1 MNDGST
7 PPTSLKKTFLTTSTG
22 DTNPTIMLVWFT
34 LLALALHIK
43 SVYWLS
49 QPTTIIK
56 KTPPPIE
63 MTLLAIPL
71 KTADVNP
78 IKPKPIDPPKK
89 KLLPLKAKP
98 KPQLKTLPKPK
109 PAPVAKPK
117 LVAAQPKPI
126 VKTAPMAK
134 ALKTDLKETE
144 TIAPIVH
151 APIAAPVAQH
161 PAPAAQATSV
171 KSPPHAENTS
181 KHSDETNNEIVE
193 ANYRPNY
200 GSNPKPKYPAA
211 AQRRHLEGKVLL
223 TVRVSAEGDSEQVS
237 VAKSSG
243 HEILDDVAVETVKK
257 WKFVPGR
264 KGNKAI
270 ATTVTVPI
278 NFKLND

>member
-7 PPTSLKKTFLTTSTG
+7 PPTPLKKTFLTPSTG
-22 DTNPTIMLVWFT
+22 NTNPIIMLVWFT

-49 QPTTIIK
+49 QPAATIK
-56 KTPPPIE
+56 KTTPPVE
-63 MTLLAIPL
+63 MTLLAVPL
-71 KTADVNP
+71 KMADVDP

-89 KLLPLKAKP
+89 KPPPPKAKP
-98 KPQLKTLPKPK
+98 KPQPKPK
-109 PAPVAKPK
+109 PEPLAKPK
-117 LVAAQPKPI
+117 LVAVQPKPI

-134 ALKTDLKETE
+134 ALTADPKEAE
-144 TIAPIVH
+144 SIAPIIHAPTV
-151 APIAAPVAQH
+151 APIAQR
-161 PAPAAQATSV
+161 PAPATQATSV
-171 KSPPHAENTS
+171 KSPTHAENTS

-200 GSNPKPKYPAA
+200 GSNPKPKYPAT

-264 KGNKAI
+264 KGSKAI

>member
-1 MNDGST
+1 MNDGIT
-7 PPTSLKKTFLTTSTG
+7 PPTPLKKPFFTTSTG
-22 DTNPTIMLVWFT
+22 DTNPMTMLVWFT

-49 QPTTIIK
+49 QPAAIIK
-56 KTPPPIE
+56 KTHPIE
-63 MTLLAIPL
+63 MTLLAVPL
-71 KTADVNP
+71 KTAAVEP

-89 KLLPLKAKP
+89 PPPLKAKP
-98 KPQLKTLPKPK
+98 KPQPKPLPKPK
-109 PAPVAKPK
+109 PAIVAKPK
-117 LVAAQPKPI
+117 LVAAQPNPI

-134 ALKTDLKETE
+134 ALKADPKEID

-151 APIAAPVAQH
+151 APVAAPIAQQ
-161 PAPAAQATSV
+161 PLVNSRVTAPV
-171 KSPPHAENTS
+171 KSSTHTENVT
-181 KHSDETNNEIVE
+181 KHNDEANDEVVE

-237 VAKSSG
+237 ILKSSG

-264 KGNKAI
+264 KGSKAI

-278 NFKLND
+278 NFKFND